1 MSTVRKIS
9 AAYNLEQFALGLAY
23 AVDPKKGKR

>member
-9 AAYNLEQFALGLAY
+9 AAYSLEQFALGLAY
-23 AVDPKKGKR
+23 AVDPKKGK